1 MFKDKEKYKCF
12 APLQSV
18 KRFFILTLLCIFLGG
33 CSVKHEGF
41 VIGRHEDGN
50 RFWLTI
56 ELEDGTE
63 AEVEVNDVEYI
74 GYENGDTLIVKECG
88 GSGYEVAR

>member
-1 MFKDKEKYKCF
+1 MNNKKVKNF
-12 APLQSV
+12 APLQSA

-33 CSVKHEGF
+33 CVPKHEGF
-41 VIGRHEDGN
+41 VIGRYENEN

-56 ELEDGTE
+56 QLEDGTE
-63 AEVEVNDVEYI
+63 TDIEVNDVEYI
-74 GYENGDTLIVKECG
+74 GYENGDTIMVKECG